1 MPTLLSLDWR
11 SAGARE
17 GWIQPRVGGSSGG
30 GARRSGVVE
39 NGLAWPVDG
48 LVGLI
53 HGVFF
58 FFFIFLINQGGHGN
72 PSVNAMINHGDC
84 SEVVGPDRLEKSF
97 LTALEN
103 HFCSSV
109 PILFL
114 LPLFM
119 Q

>member
-1 MPTLLSLDWR
+1 M
-11 SAGARE
+11 
-17 GWIQPRVGGSSGG
+17 
-30 GARRSGVVE
+30 VE

-48 LVGLI
+48 LAGLI

-84 SEVVGPDRLEKSF
+84 SEVVGPDCLEKSF

-114 LPLFM
+114 LPCLCNRIFN
-119 Q
+119 QD